1 MNLSES
7 RGLTS
12 RQAWTLNH
20 IQRCELCGAWEVLTN
35 FEALTRAAPGYEVPA
50 FCSHLTP
57 KAATKGQAA

>member
-20 IQRCELCGAWEVLTN
+20 ITRCPLCGAWECLTN
-35 FEALTRAAPGYEVPA
+35 YEALTRAAPGYEVPA

-57 KAATKGQAA
+57 ATTRKAVA